1 MPFSSAAGLWLK
13 RYRRMS
19 IKIPLSEKW
28 TALCQISSPMPRKN
42 DRIDTIPIVLLHPI
56 NKPMSKESDLKEHYS
71 DMTKILFRN
80 T

>member
-1 MPFSSAAGLWLK
+1 MPFGSVAGLWLK

-28 TALCQISSPMPRKN
+28 TALCQILSPMPQKN
-42 DRIDTIPIVLLHPI
+42 NRIDTIPIALLYPI

-71 DMTKILFRN
+71 DIAKILFRN
-80 T
+80 A

>member
-1 MPFSSAAGLWLK
+1 MPFGSVAGLWLK
-13 RYRRMS
+13 RYRRRS
-19 IKIPLSEKW
+19 TNRILKGKC
-28 TALCQISSPMPRKN
+28 TALYQRLSPMPRKN

>member
-1 MPFSSAAGLWLK
+1 MPFGLAAGLWLK

-56 NKPMSKESDLKEHYS
+56 NKPMSKEYDPK
-71 DMTKILFRN
+71 DIVPI
-80 T
+80 